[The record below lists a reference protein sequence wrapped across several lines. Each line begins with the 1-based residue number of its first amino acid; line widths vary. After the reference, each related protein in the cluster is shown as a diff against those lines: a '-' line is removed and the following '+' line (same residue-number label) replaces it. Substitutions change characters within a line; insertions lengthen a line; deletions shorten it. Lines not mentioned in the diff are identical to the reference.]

1 MNTNKLTLVSPYND
15 KHMEL
20 LDNFERDNNLER
32 DATTP
37 LLTVRGQYTEEEY
50 KQQLA
55 ESNEISL
62 TLFTGQNPITD
73 ACIIHASKDIKV
85 CNIYFAPLSQKRKRP
100 IIDLAAD
107 YALNV
112 LGMEEVFVS
121 IKSTERTL
129 IDSLEQS
136 FENLGEED
144 GYVTY
149 LKEKES
155 QAVSSNFTYLH

>member
-1 MNTNKLTLVSPYND
+1 MNTNKLTVVSPYNNE
-15 KHMEL
+15 HMEL
-20 LDNFERDNNLER
+20 LDNFERDNNLTT
-32 DATTP
+32 DATTA
-37 LLTVRGQYTEEEY
+37 LLTTRGQFTEEEY
-50 KQQLA
+50 QEHLSKD
-55 ESNEISL
+55 NEISL
-62 TLFTGQNPITD
+62 TLYTGQKSITD
-73 ACIIHASKDIKV
+73 ACIIHVSKDIKT
-85 CNIYFAPLSQKRKRP
+85 CNIYYAPLSQKKKRP

-121 IKSTERTL
+121 IKTTEKSL

-136 FENLGEED
+136 FENLGEEN

-155 QAVSSNFTYLH
+155 QAAISNYAHLH